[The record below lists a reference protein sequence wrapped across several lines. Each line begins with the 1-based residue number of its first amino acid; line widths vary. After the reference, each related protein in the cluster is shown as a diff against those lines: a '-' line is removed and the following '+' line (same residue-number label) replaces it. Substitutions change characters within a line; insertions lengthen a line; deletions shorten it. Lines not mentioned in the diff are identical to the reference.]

1 MSPRHTLAN
10 TKLPPKVDSETAP
23 TNSFVYNVTLV
34 DCFRKI
40 VRHSHWVQRPGIIL
54 VLLLIVLA
62 FLTAMVRSKNATSYI
77 TTPTK
82 IIPNAHNI
90 FSIYTQWWCTG

>member
-40 VRHSHWVQRPGIIL
+40 VRHSRWVQRPGIIL

-62 FLTAMVRSKNATSYI
+62 FLVAVVRSKNATSHI

-82 IIPNAHNI
+82 SIPNAHNI